1 MPAPEN
7 FIIPTVGSSTQTSG
21 VLKAV
26 ASSVGAQAVRFYVG
40 KSYDGETS
48 KKLNMETYKPVEMVS
63 FKNDP
68 YSSYD
73 CMVKDMDMEQRIK
86 TQELYQRF
94 IDQKDSDETQLEE
107 WELLTEGERLQLFV
121 GGINTV
127 EQLAGY
133 DDNQIHRLGI
143 GAVALKARAQM
154 HVAAKK
160 PPAVTNDELIL
171 IAAEKKKLREEAA
184 DRDRQFYAMQERLAK
199 LESAKSVKTK
209 VMDLNEGL

>member
-7 FIIPTVGSSTQTSG
+7 FVIPTVGSTTQTSG

-26 ASSVGAQAVRFYVG
+26 ASAVGAQSFRFYVG
-40 KSYDGETS
+40 KIYDGESS
-48 KKLNMETYKPVEMVS
+48 KKLNKETYKPVEMVS

-133 DDNQIHRLGI
+133 DDHQIHRLGI
-143 GAVALKARAQM
+143 GAAALKARAQQ

-160 PPAVTNDELIL
+160 PQGPSTDELIM
-171 IAAEKKKLREEAA
+171 IAEENKKLRQEAA
-184 DRDRQFYAMQERLAK
+184 ERDKAFFAMQERLAK
-199 LESAKSVKTK
+199 LEAAKAPKGKIT
-209 VMDLNEGL
+209 DLNEGL

>member
-7 FIIPTVGSSTQTSG
+7 FVIPTVGSNTQTSG

-26 ASSVGAQAVRFYVG
+26 ASAVGAQSVRFYVG
-40 KSYDGETS
+40 KIYDGESS
-48 KKLNMETYKPVEMVS
+48 KKLNKETYKPVEMVS

-143 GAVALKARAQM
+143 GAVALKARAQQ

-160 PPAVTNDELIL
+160 PQGPSTDELIM
-171 IAAEKKKLREEAA
+171 IAEENKKLRQEAA
-184 DRDRQFYAMQERLAK
+184 ERDQAFFAMQERLAK
-199 LESAKSVKTK
+199 LESAKAPKGKIT
-209 VMDLNEGL
+209 DLNEGL

>member
-7 FIIPTVGSSTQTSG
+7 FIIPTVVSSTQTSG

-171 IAAEKKKLREEAA
+171 IAAENKKLREEAA

>member
-1 MPAPEN
+1 
-7 FIIPTVGSSTQTSG
+7 
-21 VLKAV
+21 
-26 ASSVGAQAVRFYVG
+26 
-40 KSYDGETS
+40 
-48 KKLNMETYKPVEMVS
+48 
-63 FKNDP
+63 
-68 YSSYD
+68 
-73 CMVKDMDMEQRIK
+73 MEQRIK

-143 GAVALKARAQM
+143 GAVALKARAQQ

-160 PPAVTNDELIL
+160 PQGPSTDELIM
-171 IAAEKKKLREEAA
+171 IAEENKKLRQEAA
-184 DRDRQFYAMQERLAK
+184 ERDQAFFAMQERLAK
-199 LESAKSVKTK
+199 LESAKAPKGKIT
-209 VMDLNEGL
+209 DLNEGL